1 MARKRTKKSTKNN
14 NNVVRILPISIIVFL
29 ILSVVALFIILNKGK
44 IAGYSLVKI
53 ENSLGSNAE
62 TSGPDEEPKNKM
74 EISVKK
80 KYLSSK
86 SDEETEVSVFIN
98 GEKIDISTVELT
110 SSDEDIVEVK
120 DGVAQAV
127 SDGKSTITAKK
138 DDLESTIDL
147 HVITPIKSIQFTT
160 TNSIVKVGKSLQMK
174 LVAKPS
180 DASIETLKYKSSDE
194 EVATVN
200 SNGIVTGVAP
210 GKVTIT
216 VTDTYSEIEKKVNL
230 TIRK

>member
-1 MARKRTKKSTKNN
+1 MSKKRTKKSTNKK
-14 NNVVRILPISIIVFL
+14 NNVVRILPISIMAFL
-29 ILSVVALFIILNKGK
+29 VLSIIALFIILNKGK

-53 ENSLGSNAE
+53 ETLSGSNGE
-62 TSGPDEEPKNKM
+62 TTEPDKEPKDNM

-86 SDEETEVSVFIN
+86 IDEETAIDVFIN
-98 GEKIDISTVELT
+98 GEKIDISEVELT
-110 SSDEDIVEVK
+110 SSDEDIIEIE
-120 DGVAQAV
+120 GGIATAI
-127 SDGKSTITAKK
+127 SDGKATITAKK
-138 DDLESTIDL
+138 DELEATIDL
-147 HVITPIKSIQFTT
+147 HVITPIKTIQFTT

-194 EVATVN
+194 EIATVN
-200 SNGIVTGVAP
+200 SNGIVTGVSP

-216 VTDTYSEIEKKVNL
+216 VTDTYSKIEKKVNL

>member
-1 MARKRTKKSTKNN
+1 MAKKRTKKSTNKK
-14 NNVVRILPISIIVFL
+14 NNVVRILPISIIAFL
-29 ILSVVALFIILNKGK
+29 VLSIIALFIILNKGK

-53 ENSLGSNAE
+53 ETLSGSNGE
-62 TSGPDEEPKNKM
+62 TTEPDEESKDNM

-86 SDEETEVSVFIN
+86 IDEETAIDVFIN
-98 GEKIDISTVELT
+98 GEKIDISEVDLT
-110 SSDEDIVEVK
+110 SSDEDIIEIE
-120 DGVAQAV
+120 GGIATAI
-127 SDGKSTITAKK
+127 SDGKATITAKK
-138 DDLESTIDL
+138 DDLEATIDL
-147 HVITPIKSIQFTT
+147 HVITPIKTIQFTT

-194 EVATVN
+194 EIATVN
-200 SNGIVTGVAP
+200 SNGIVTGVSP

-216 VTDTYSEIEKKVNL
+216 VTDTYSKIEKKVNL

>member
-1 MARKRTKKSTKNN
+1 MARKRTQKS
-14 NNVVRILPISIIVFL
+14 NVVRILPISMIAFL
-29 ILSVVALFIILNKGK
+29 ILSMIALFIILNKGK

-53 ENSLGSNAE
+53 ETLSGSGGD
-62 TSGPDEEPKNKM
+62 TTGPDEEPKDKM

-86 SDEETEVSVFIN
+86 IDEETAISVFIN
-98 GEKIDISTVELT
+98 GEKMDINEVELV
-110 SSDEDIVEVK
+110 SSDEDVVEIE
-120 DGVAQAV
+120 DGIATAV
-127 SDGKSTITAKK
+127 SDGKATITAKK
-138 DDLESTIDL
+138 EDLEATIDL

-200 SNGIVTGVAP
+200 SNGIVTGVSP

-216 VTDTYSEIEKKVNL
+216 VTDTYSKIEKKVNL